1 VKIRTE
7 KRNVGPLDIRADVTS
22 INVEKRTFEVMWSTG
37 AKVLRSSW
45 YDGQFYEEL
54 SMDPKSI
61 RMGRLASGTAPF
73 LKDHN
78 GYRVAETPGVIES
91 ARIENGKGYA
101 TVRMAAAGIDP
112 DADMLFAKIADK
124 IVRNVSVGYRTWA
137 VEKTEGVDTKIPTL
151 RATDWEPYEISSV
164 AMGAEQGAGVRS
176 APETHEVTITTNEE
190 QDTMKNRKL
199 QQQNDGNG
207 SGGAPPAA
215 PAPVVTPDPAIAQRA
230 AEQATQLERTRV
242 SGIAHACRTAKLDQA
257 FADKLITDGTALD
270 AARALVID
278 ELAKRSDDIK
288 TEPARVEV
296 TDDASDKFQRG
307 AMAWL
312 FERSNTS
319 QVIAEAKAKGVKGLE
334 KVETDGGEF
343 RGMTLVDL
351 ARESLERRGVK
362 TRGMDRM
369 TMVGRA
375 LTHRAGYATT
385 GDFPVLLENT
395 MNKVLLGQYAI
406 TPDTWSKMAKQEDV
420 PDFRDQPR
428 YSTGALGSLDDLTEM
443 GEFKNKTIAD
453 GVKKTIATGTKGNIY
468 AISRKLIINDDM
480 GFLSSLATAIGR
492 GARLG
497 IEEDFYALLA
507 QNSGLGPTQ
516 TDAQPFFHSAN
527 RGNVNGTSSA
537 LSVAAIDADRQIFLA
552 MRDQNS
558 KEYLQMTPSILL
570 VSSANGAAARG
581 INTDTFDHDS
591 TKLQK
596 KNSVQGLFREV
607 IDTPRFTGNRRY
619 LFADANVAA
628 AVVVAFLEGQGRSP
642 VLETEAGWRV
652 DGTEMKVRFDY
663 AVQMFD
669 PKGCITNAG
678 G

>member
-1 VKIRTE
+1 MTIRTQQVTPLS
-7 KRNVGPLDIRADVTS
+7 RAAAVGSANAD
-22 INVEKRTFEVMWSTG
+22 KRTVDVVFSTG

-45 YDGQFYEEL
+45 MDGPFYEEL
-54 SMDPKSI
+54 DMSADAV
-61 RMGRLASGTAPF
+61 RLDRLNNGAPF
-73 LKDHN
+73 LMDHN
-78 GYRVAETPGVIES
+78 GYSVANTPAVVES
-91 ARIENGKGYA
+91 ARVEGGKGFA
-101 TVRMAAAGIDP
+101 TVRFAKAGVDP
-112 DADMLFAKIADK
+112 AADMLFAKIQDG
-124 IVRNVSVGYRTWA
+124 IVRSVSVGYR
-137 VEKTEGVDTKIPTL
+137 VHKIEKIVTEGEKVPTMRVVDWT
-151 RATDWEPYEISSV
+151 PYEISAV
-164 AMGAEQGAGVRS
+164 AMPADAGAGFRHADQSTNEVEITHRGASSTTTKEQNRMDPEELKKQEEAKAQAEIAKRS
-176 APETHEVTITTNEE
+176 AEIEAETAKRV
-190 QDTMKNRKL
+190 
-199 QQQNDGNG
+199 QQL
-207 SGGAPPAA
+207 
-215 PAPVVTPDPAIAQRA
+215 R
-230 AEQATQLERTRV
+230 ERDA
-242 SGIAHACRTAKLDQA
+242 GIQHACRTAKLGDE
-257 FADKLITDGTALD
+257 FAQKLIGDAKIDLN
-270 AARALVID
+270 AARALVLE

-312 FERSNTS
+312 IERGNAAS
-319 QVIAEAKAKGVKGLE
+319 VVAEAKAKGVKGLE

-395 MNKVLLGQYAI
+395 MNKVLLGQYAV
-406 TPDTWSKMAKQEDV
+406 TPDTWSLMCKQEDV
-420 PDFRDQPR
+420 PDFRTQPR
-428 YSTGALGSLDDLTEM
+428 YSTGALGSLDELTEL
-443 GEFKNKTIAD
+443 GEFKNKTISD
-453 GVKKTIATGTKGNIY
+453 GLKKTIQTGTKGNIY

-480 GFLSSLATAIGR
+480 GFLTSLATAIGR

-507 QNSGLGPTQ
+507 ENSGLGPTQ

-527 RGNVNGTSSA
+527 RGNVNGTGA
-537 LSVAAIDADRQIFLA
+537 AISVAGIDADRQIFLA

-558 KEYLQMTPSILL
+558 KEYLQMTPAILL
-570 VSSANGAAARG
+570 VSSANGAAARSV
-581 INTDTFDHDS
+581 NTDTFDHDS

-596 KNSVQGLFREV
+596 RNTVAGLFRQV
-607 IDTPRFTGNRRY
+607 VDTPRFTGNRRY
-619 LFADANVAA
+619 LFADPNIAA

-642 VLETEAGWRV
+642 VMETEAGWRV

-663 AVQMFD
+663 EVQMFD
-669 PKGCITNAG
+669 PKGAITNAG
-678 G
+678 Q